1 MLRKETCIT
10 CFSNHNGSLR
20 RRQPKATFHVMLLVW
35 CIAGKYTAG
44 GKKPGGPRTAIFS
57 DDKLEKLQPL
67 VGLMKDIGSGHG
79 GKTPAQVAINWV
91 MCKGA
96 IPIVG
101 ELFCA
106 CGLLLFCCCVR
117 SCAKARSLLL
127 VAFLCLC
134 SSSFLPFAAV
144 LLLCSFALY
153 CAVLRTLLHVLT
165 PLRPCLSCYVFLSL
179 LVGC

>member
-1 MLRKETCIT
+1 
-10 CFSNHNGSLR
+10 
-20 RRQPKATFHVMLLVW
+20 MLLVW
-35 CIAGKYTAG
+35 CVVGKYTAG

-101 ELFCA
+101 EF
-106 CGLLLFCCCVR
+106 
-117 SCAKARSLLL
+117 
-127 VAFLCLC
+127 FLCLC
-134 SSSFLPFAAV
+134 SSCFLLLCQVMCKGMIPIVGEGFVPVCFLSAGF
-144 LLLCSFALY
+144 LLLCSYFALLR
-153 CAVLRTLLHVLT
+153 CAALFCAHFSM
-165 PLRPCLSCYVFLSL
+165 C
-179 LVGC
+179 

>member
-1 MLRKETCIT
+1 M
-10 CFSNHNGSLR
+10 
-20 RRQPKATFHVMLLVW
+20 V
-35 CIAGKYTAG
+35 G

-101 ELFCA
+101 EFFCA
-106 CGLLLFCCCVR
+106 CVLHVFC
-117 SCAKARSLLL
+117 
-127 VAFLCLC
+127 F
-134 SSSFLPFAAV
+134 
-144 LLLCSFALY
+144 LLLCSHFALLRCTALF
-153 CAVLRTLLHVLT
+153 CARCST
-165 PLRPCLSCYVFLSL
+165 C
-179 LVGC
+179 